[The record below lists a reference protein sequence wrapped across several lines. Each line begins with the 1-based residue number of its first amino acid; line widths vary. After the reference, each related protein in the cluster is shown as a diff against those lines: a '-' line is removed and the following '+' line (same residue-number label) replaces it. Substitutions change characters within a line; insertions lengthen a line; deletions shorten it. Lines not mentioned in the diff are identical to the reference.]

1 MFWVQETATNKNNA
15 GYKLFYAETLNDID
29 LMPTNEKK
37 GTQENGDTVAN
48 HICSLGSKCLCL
60 ENGDYYILS
69 TSGWSR
75 INTKGTSGN
84 TGGDNGNSG
93 NNGCNCEGI
102 TIVQNDDTEP
112 IPNREILSLFSDTG
126 EGSSDSGGSNS
137 EDKNQLDIE
146 HIPHEKIE
154 SLFS

>member
-15 GYKLFYAETLNDID
+15 GYKLFYAEALHDID

-60 ENGDYYILS
+60 ENGNYYILS
-69 TSGWSR
+69 TSGWLR
-75 INTKGTSGN
+75 VGTKGNSGN
-84 TGGDNGNSG
+84 TGGDSG
-93 NNGCNCEGI
+93 NNGCNCDGI
-102 TIVQNDDTEP
+102 TIIQNDDTEP
-112 IPNREILSLFSDTG
+112 IPNREILSLFGDTG
-126 EGSSDSGGSNS
+126 GGSSDSGGSNS

-146 HIPHEKIE
+146 PIPHEKIE